1 MQKRNLKL
9 GVMCCLIILFSH
21 TISAGVQSYSPEKRA
36 VTDGEEVG
44 KKVVVTCH
52 GGYGKR
58 EILKKEGQNQWCG
71 IALTDV
77 CSYKKAAAAELVC
90 SRSYQRKA
98 AQLDPVDEKE
108 RFIKLREEL
117 IEIEQKRLE
126 LAARLLNLERR
137 EMVLKNKIASN

>member
-1 MQKRNLKL
+1 M
-9 GVMCCLIILFSH
+9 
-21 TISAGVQSYSPEKRA
+21 
-36 VTDGEEVG
+36 
-44 KKVVVTCH
+44 VVTCH